1 MKEEELD
8 RFLLL
13 SQIILQNAYSQQKFL
28 SFFLPNDFFLD
39 LFDNFFDKFHWV
51 LAVTQVT
58 SSNNPHIYP
67 DIFEKLYARGSKN
80 RKEMGKIY
88 TPFDLAILLCRSSI
102 FTKFRSSLL
111 CEIKKLSLSTNID
124 SFKTLEQI
132 YSSEFWSKFSSSA
145 RLQLIQTLINE
156 LSGLKV
162 LDPSVGTGSLLLA
175 YLEVSLDLYQQL
187 KRLTKNLSPSRSSF
201 LSNLLSNLVGID
213 IDPIALE
220 ICSLRL
226 GLYIY
231 PFLEAEEDYTK
242 FSSLRLKLM
251 LKDALFANEKDSAWD
266 LILANPPFVDIKT
279 LSPEKTKLLMSRFHT
294 ASHRIN
300 LFSLFL
306 EYSHNYL
313 ASTGVL
319 GFIIPVSF
327 LYGKSYQ
334 PLRHVLLKT
343 GLIKQ
348 IIRLPE
354 DIFPEIQMELVILVF
369 QKFSFRNAEFEGT
382 NTSGE
387 LYTNS
392 STKIII
398 LDSLLDLKKPFSPY
412 YILQKRWLENP
423 RVILNIYSNDF
434 VENLLN
440 KIRCIGILLS
450 DICDFSLGLT
460 PYDKYVGHTPDQ
472 IKNRVFHAKT
482 PKDNTYRKWATGG
495 DVERYALNWKK
506 KEWISY
512 GSHLGAPREKRFFIS
527 PRILVRQIISG
538 NPPRIY
544 ATYTEEELY
553 NGQTIFNLLKKDNTS
568 FNLKYV
574 LGILNS
580 KLMTFYH
587 ANTFLDKSKR
597 LFQKILIQDAKL
609 FPIAPSDRIHQT
621 KLVTLVDELLTLKA
635 STSRLAN
642 KSLRIQAI
650 EIRIDQLVYQMYN
663 LTTEELEYIEKDFR
677 SQF

>member
-1 MKEEELD
+1 MKEKEFI
-8 RFLLL
+8 RFPLL
-13 SQIILQNAYSQQKFL
+13 SQIIFQDVYLQEKIP
-28 SFFLPNDFFLD
+28 SFFLPNRFFSD
-39 LFDNFFDKFHWV
+39 LFNNFFDKFDWF
-51 LAVTQVT
+51 LAETQVL
-58 SSNNPHIYP
+58 SSNKPHIYP
-67 DIFEKLYARGSKN
+67 DIFEKLYARDTKN
-80 RKEMGKIY
+80 KKEMGKIY
-88 TPFDLAILLCRSSI
+88 TPFDLAILLCRSCI
-102 FTKFRSSLL
+102 FIKLRSSLL
-111 CEIKKLSLSTNID
+111 YEIKKLSLNTNID
-124 SFKTLEQI
+124 SFKTLEQLK
-132 YSSEFWSKFSSSA
+132 SAEFWSKFSSPT
-145 RLQLIQTLINE
+145 RLQIIQTLIDE

-187 KRLTKNLSPSRSSF
+187 KRFAENLLPSRSSF
-201 LSNLLSNLVGID
+201 LFNLLSNLSGID
-213 IDPIALE
+213 IDPIALD

-226 GLYIY
+226 WLYIY
-231 PFLEAEEDYTK
+231 HFLDTEDDYSK
-242 FSSLRLKLM
+242 FSSLKLRLI
-251 LKDALFANEKDSAWD
+251 LKDALFANEKNQAWD

-279 LSPEKTKLLMSRFHT
+279 LSPERTKLLMSRFYT

-306 EYSHNYL
+306 EFSHTYL

-319 GFIIPVSF
+319 GFILPVSF

-334 PLRHVLLKT
+334 SIRRVLLKT

-354 DIFPEIQMELVILVF
+354 DIFPEIQMELITLVY
-369 QKFSFRNAEFEGT
+369 QKFSSQNEELKS
-382 NTSGE
+382 NNNSYE

-392 STKIII
+392 SVEIII
-398 LDSLLDLKKPFSPY
+398 LDSLIDLKKPFSPY
-412 YILQKRWLENP
+412 FILQKRWLENP
-423 RVILNIYSNDF
+423 RIILNIYSNDF
-434 VENLLN
+434 VETLLK
-440 KIRCIGILLS
+440 KIRHIGIPLS

-472 IKNRVFHAKT
+472 IKNRVFHAET
-482 PKDNTYRKWATGG
+482 PKDTTYRKWVTGG
-495 DVERYALNWKK
+495 DVERYGLNWKK

-538 NPPRIY
+538 SPPRIY

-553 NGQTIFNLLKKDNTS
+553 NGQTIFNLLKKDDTS

-574 LGILNS
+574 LGLLNS

-597 LFQKILIQDAKL
+597 LFQKILIQDAKI
-609 FPIAPSDRIHQT
+609 FPIASSDRIHQT
-621 KLVTLVDELLTLKA
+621 QIVTLVDELLTLKG
-635 STSRLAN
+635 STSSLVN
-642 KSLRIQAI
+642 KSLSIQII
-650 EIRIDQLVYQMYN
+650 ETRIDRLVYQLYN
-663 LTTEELEYIEKDFR
+663 LTTEEQELIEKDFK